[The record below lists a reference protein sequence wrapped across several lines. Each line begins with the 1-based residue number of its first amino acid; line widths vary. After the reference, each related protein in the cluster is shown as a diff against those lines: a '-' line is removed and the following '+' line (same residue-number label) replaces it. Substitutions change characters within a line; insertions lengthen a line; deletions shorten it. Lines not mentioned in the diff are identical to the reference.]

1 MNRQVWLA
9 EQLLS
14 SDGQE
19 KQAIFALTIPGVSK
33 AVGRAGAAIGKAI
46 PSAINNA
53 WPAIKSIGMDIG
65 NAAYGT
71 FNNNP
76 TGNRPIGGRPVQ
88 GLRDAGGGGTGSGSQ
103 SGRQPATTPTGS
115 SGSAANKRPGTAT
128 PNTNQQQQPGGA
140 AILNWFTDTQTGW
153 EPMDTAYSYVGMNN
167 MQNWLKVLI
176 TLLAGGGAVGLLRKL
191 F

>member
-1 MNRQVWLA
+1 MNRQTWLA
-9 EQLLS
+9 EQLLAS
-14 SDGQE
+14 GGQE

-33 AVGRAGAAIGKAI
+33 AVGQAGAAIGKAI

-53 WPAIKSIGMDIG
+53 WPTIKSIGMDIG

-76 TGNRPIGGRPVQ
+76 PGGRIGGPRPVQ
-88 GLRDAGGGGTGSGSQ
+88 GLQAKDTGGGSAAGNRPTG
-103 SGRQPATTPTGS
+103 TPTGS
-115 SGSAANKRPGTAT
+115 PGNAANKQPGTT
-128 PNTNQQQQPGGA
+128 TTNTDKQQQPGGA
-140 AILNWFTDTQTGW
+140 AILNWLTDTQTGW